1 MKYNYCLHMKS
12 IEIEQITRMSYHY
25 YHNENRPA
33 KEVLEESIKK
43 IECPVCGF
51 VVDRRESGT
60 VWNTESQN

>member
-12 IEIEQITRMSYHY
+12 IEIEQIRRTSYDY

-43 IECPVCGF
+43 IKCPVCGF
-51 VVDRRESGT
+51 E
-60 VWNTESQN
+60 TEPYYMKFHMCEKA